1 MDSGFFGDIFSP
13 ALVWGYNRKNK
24 SAHVIARQSGYD
36 SQELIDY
43 RLLVHP
49 EDIPALRR
57 LIKDNI
63 QKQRRQF
70 ERERQVVSLHRVK
83 DAQGEYHP
91 HVSLITFTRDKTNRL
106 ALFIGVDYQ
115 MPADA
120 PLSTAEIQYLAHL
133 LRNATERLTP
143 FFYWVTSR
151 LRKSSKAPKNIDP
164 FLQTWRCGNFIVS
177 PSLFQIA
184 KVDRTLSIELSEK
197 QSRFIALLLG
207 ARDADSNPEYVERSV
222 TRRRIFGTPEN
233 LRTSDNDIDQL
244 VKFFRQIL
252 GRRAIGTKRGYGHIL
267 KVRRH
272 VCEGEELED
281 ALALL

>member
-1 MDSGFFGDIFSP
+1 MDTGFFEGFFSP
-13 ALVWGYNRKNK
+13 ALVWGYNRKKK
-24 SAHVIARQSGYD
+24 SAHFIARQSDYD
-36 SQELIDY
+36 PLELQDY

-49 EDIPALRR
+49 DDIPILKR
-57 LIKDNI
+57 LVRDNI
-63 QKQRRQF
+63 RQQRRQF
-70 ERERQVVSLHRVK
+70 QRERQVVSLHRVK
-83 DAQGEYHP
+83 DANDEYHP
-91 HVSLITFTRDKTNRL
+91 HVSLITFTRDEKNRL
-106 ALFIGVDYQ
+106 ALFFGVDYR

-151 LRKSSKAPKNIDP
+151 LRKTSKTARSTDP
-164 FLQTWRCGNFIVS
+164 FLQTWRCGPYVIS

-184 KVDRTLSIELSEK
+184 KVDGKMNVELSEK

-207 ARDADSNPEYVERSV
+207 ARDADNTPEYVERGL
-222 TRRRIFGTPEN
+222 TRQRVFGAPADSRIC
-233 LRTSDNDIDQL
+233 DNDIDQL
-244 VKFFRQIL
+244 VKFFRKIL

-267 KVRRH
+267 KIKRH
-272 VCEGEELED
+272 VCEGDELER

>member
-1 MDSGFFGDIFSP
+1 MDTSFFEDFFSP

-24 SAHVIARQSGYD
+24 SAHFLARQSDYETE
-36 SQELIDY
+36 ELMDY

-49 EDIPALRR
+49 DDIPALTR
-57 LIKDNI
+57 LIRDNVR
-63 QKQRRQF
+63 KQRRQF

-83 DAQGEYHP
+83 DGSDQYHP
-91 HVSLITFTRDKTNRL
+91 HVSLITFTRDETNRL
-106 ALFIGVDYQ
+106 ALFIGVDYR

-151 LRKSSKAPKNIDP
+151 LRESSRPVKRRDP
-164 FLQTWRCGNFIVS
+164 FMQTWRCGQYVIS

-184 KVDRTLSIELSEK
+184 KIDGGMNVELSEK
-197 QSRFIALLLG
+197 QSRFITLLLD
-207 ARDADSNPEYVERSV
+207 ACDADNKPEYVERGV
-222 TRRRIFGTPEN
+222 TRRYVFGTPADS
-233 LRTSDNDIDQL
+233 RIADNDIDQL
-244 VKFFRQIL
+244 VKFFRQVL

-267 KVRRH
+267 RVKRH
-272 VCEGEELED
+272 VCEGEELER
-281 ALALL
+281 ALTLF

>member
-1 MDSGFFGDIFSP
+1 MDTSFFEDFFSP

-24 SAHVIARQSGYD
+24 SAHFLARQSDY
-36 SQELIDY
+36 ETAEPVDY

-49 EDIPALRR
+49 DDIPVLTR
-57 LIKDNI
+57 LIRDNVR
-63 QKQRRQF
+63 KQRRQF

-83 DAQGEYHP
+83 DARNEYHP
-91 HVSLITFTRDKTNRL
+91 HVSLITITRDETNRL

-120 PLSTAEIQYLAHL
+120 PLSTGEIQYLAHL

-151 LRKSSKAPKNIDP
+151 LRQSSRPAKRVDP
-164 FLQTWRCGNFIVS
+164 FMQTWRCGQYVIS

-184 KVDRTLSIELSEK
+184 RVNGGMNIELSEK

-207 ARDADSNPEYVERSV
+207 ACDTDGKPEYVERGA
-222 TRRRIFGTPEN
+222 TRRYVFGTPADS
-233 LRTSDNDIDQL
+233 RISDNDIDQL
-244 VKFFRQIL
+244 VKFFRQVL
-252 GRRAIGTKRGYGHIL
+252 GRRVIGTKRGYGHIL
-267 KVRRH
+267 RLTRH
-272 VCEGEELED
+272 VCEGDELERV
-281 ALALL
+281 LALL

>member
-1 MDSGFFGDIFSP
+1 MDNSFFGDIFSP

-24 SAHVIARQSGYD
+24 SAHVIARQSGYE
-36 SQELIDY
+36 SQELVDY

-57 LIKDNI
+57 LIKDNVK
-63 QKQRRQF
+63 KQRRQF

-83 DAQGEYHP
+83 NAQNEYQP
-91 HVSLITFTRDKTNRL
+91 HVSLITFTRDETNRL

-133 LRNATERLTP
+133 LRNATERLAP
-143 FFYWVTSR
+143 FFHWVTSR
-151 LRKSSKAPKNIDP
+151 LRYSSKSVKSADP
-164 FLQTWRCGNFIVS
+164 FLQTWRCGQFIVS

-184 KVDRTLSIELSEK
+184 KIDGGVSVELSEK
-197 QSRFIALLLG
+197 QARFIALLLG
-207 ARDADSNPEYVERSV
+207 ARDAESNPEYVERGI
-222 TRRRIFGTPEN
+222 TRRHVFGTPAN
-233 LRTSDNDIDQL
+233 VRISDNDIDQL
-244 VKFFRQIL
+244 VKFFRKIL

-267 KVRRH
+267 KTKRH
-272 VCEGEELED
+272 VCEGEELES
-281 ALALL
+281 ALAQL

>member
-1 MDSGFFGDIFSP
+1 MDTSFFEDLFSP

-24 SAHVIARQSGYD
+24 SAHFIAHQSDYNT
-36 SQELIDY
+36 QQTIDY
-43 RLLVHP
+43 RRLVHP
-49 EDIPALRR
+49 DDIPALKR
-57 LIKDNI
+57 LIRDNVR
-63 QKQRRQF
+63 KQRRQF

-83 DAQGEYHP
+83 DACDEYHP
-91 HVSLITFTRDKTNRL
+91 HVSLITFTRDETNRL
-106 ALFIGVDYQ
+106 ALFIGVDYR

-120 PLSTAEIQYLAHL
+120 PLSTAEIQYLGHL

-151 LRKSSKAPKNIDP
+151 LRESSKSVRTTDP
-164 FLQTWRCGNFIVS
+164 FHQTWRCGQYIIS

-184 KVDRTLSIELSEK
+184 RVSGGSNIELSEK
-197 QSRFIALLLG
+197 QARFIALLLG
-207 ARDADSNPEYVERSV
+207 ACDADNKPEYVERGV
-222 TRRRIFGTPEN
+222 TRRRVFGTPAN
-233 LRTSDNDIDQL
+233 SRISDNDIDQL

-267 KVRRH
+267 KVKRY
-272 VCEGEELED
+272 VCDGEELER

>member
-1 MDSGFFGDIFSP
+1 MDTSFFEDFFSP

-24 SAHVIARQSGYD
+24 SAHFIARHSDYVT
-36 SQELIDY
+36 QEFVDY

-49 EDIPALRR
+49 DDIPALKR
-57 LIKDNI
+57 LIRDNVR
-63 QKQRRQF
+63 KQRRQF

-83 DAQGEYHP
+83 DARNEYHP
-91 HVSLITFTRDKTNRL
+91 HVSLITFTRDETNRL

-143 FFYWVTSR
+143 FFYWVTDR
-151 LRKSSKAPKNIDP
+151 LRKSSRIAKSVDP
-164 FLQTWRCGNFIVS
+164 FLQTWRCGQYIIS

-184 KVDRTLSIELSEK
+184 KIDGGFNIELSEK
-197 QSRFIALLLG
+197 QSRFVALLLG
-207 ARDADSNPEYVERSV
+207 ARDADNNPEYVERGV
-222 TRRRIFGTPEN
+222 TRRHVFGTPADS
-233 LRTSDNDIDQL
+233 RISDNDIDQL
-244 VKFFRQIL
+244 VKFFRQTL

-267 KVRRH
+267 RVKRH
-272 VCEGEELED
+272 VCEGHELER
-281 ALALL
+281 ALAML

>member
-1 MDSGFFGDIFSP
+1 MDTSFFGDIFSP

-24 SAHVIARQSGYD
+24 SAHVIARQAGYE

-49 EDIPALRR
+49 DDIPALRR

-63 QKQRRQF
+63 KKQRRQF

-83 DAQGEYHP
+83 DARNEYHP
-91 HVSLITFTRDKTNRL
+91 HVSLITFTRDETNRL

-133 LRNATERLTP
+133 LRNATERLSP

-151 LRKSSKAPKNIDP
+151 LRKSSKSVKSVDP
-164 FLQTWRCGNFIVS
+164 FLQTWRCGQFIIS
-177 PSLFQIA
+177 PSLFQTA
-184 KVDRTLSIELSEK
+184 KIDGGVNVELSEK
-197 QSRFIALLLG
+197 QARFIALLLG
-207 ARDADSNPEYVERSV
+207 ARNPDGNPEYVERGI
-222 TRRRIFGTPEN
+222 TRRRVFGTPEN
-233 LRTSDNDIDQL
+233 VRTSDNDIDQS
-244 VKFFRQIL
+244 VKFFRKIL

-267 KVRRH
+267 KTRRY
-272 VCEGEELED
+272 VCEGEELEH

>member
-24 SAHVIARQSGYD
+24 SAHVIARQSDYD

-49 EDIPALRR
+49 DDIPALRR
-57 LIKDNI
+57 LIKDNV

-70 ERERQVVSLHRVK
+70 ERERQVVSIHRVK
-83 DAQGEYHP
+83 NAHGEYHP

-151 LRKSSKAPKNIDP
+151 LRKSSKAVKNADP
-164 FLQTWRCGNFIVS
+164 FLQTWRCGQFIIS

-184 KVDRTLSIELSEK
+184 RIDGGANVELSEK

-207 ARDADSNPEYVERSV
+207 ARDAENNPEYVERGV

-233 LRTSDNDIDQL
+233 LRISDNDIDQL
-244 VKFFRQIL
+244 VKFFRQTL

-267 KVRRH
+267 RVRRH
-272 VCEGEELED
+272 VCEGQELER

>member
-1 MDSGFFGDIFSP
+1 MDTSFFGDILSP

-24 SAHVIARQSGYD
+24 SAHIIARQSGYE
-36 SQELIDY
+36 SQELVDY

-49 EDIPALRR
+49 DDIPALRR
-57 LIKDNI
+57 LIKDNVK
-63 QKQRRQF
+63 KQRRQF

-83 DAQGEYHP
+83 DTNNEYHP
-91 HVSLITFTRDKTNRL
+91 HVSLITFTRDETNRL

-151 LRKSSKAPKNIDP
+151 LRKSSKPARSADP
-164 FLQTWRCGNFIVS
+164 FLQTWRCGQFIIS
-177 PSLFQIA
+177 PSLFQLA
-184 KVDRTLSIELSEK
+184 KTDGSVHAELSER

-207 ARDADSNPEYVERSV
+207 ACDADNNPEYVERGV
-222 TRRRIFGTPEN
+222 TRRRVFGTPQN
-233 LRTSDNDIDQL
+233 VRISDNDIDQL
-244 VKFFRQIL
+244 VKFFRKIL

-267 KVRRH
+267 KIKRH
-272 VCEGEELED
+272 VCEGEELEQ

>member
-1 MDSGFFGDIFSP
+1 MDTGFFGDIFSP

-24 SAHVIARQSGYD
+24 SAHVIPRQSGYE

-43 RLLVHP
+43 RALVHP
-49 EDIPALRR
+49 DDIPALRR

-63 QKQRRQF
+63 QKQRRQV

-91 HVSLITFTRDKTNRL
+91 HVSLITFTRDRTNRR

-120 PLSTAEIQYLAHL
+120 PLSTAEIQYLSHL
-133 LRNATERLTP
+133 LKNATERLRP

-151 LRKSSKAPKNIDP
+151 LRKSSKAPKRFDP
-164 FLQTWRCGNFIVS
+164 FLQTWRCGQFIIS

-184 KVDRTLSIELSEK
+184 KVGSDLKVELSEK

-207 ARDADSNPEYVERSV
+207 AQDTEKNPEYVERGI
-222 TRRRIFGTPEN
+222 TRQQIFGTPAN
-233 LRTSDNDIDQL
+233 VKISDNDIDQL
-244 VKFFRQIL
+244 VKFFRQVL

-267 KVRRH
+267 KMRRH
-272 VCEGEELED
+272 ICEGTELEE
-281 ALALL
+281 ALSQL

>member
-1 MDSGFFGDIFSP
+1 MDTSFFEDFFSP

-24 SAHVIARQSGYD
+24 SAHVIARQSDYD
-36 SQELIDY
+36 SIDLIDY

-49 EDIPALRR
+49 DDIPALRR
-57 LIKDNI
+57 LIKDNVK
-63 QKQRRQF
+63 KQRRQF

-83 DAQGEYHP
+83 DAQNEYHP
-91 HVSLITFTRDKTNRL
+91 HVSLITFTRDETNRL

-143 FFYWVTSR
+143 FFYWVTAR
-151 LRKSSKAPKNIDP
+151 LRKSSKSAKSVDP
-164 FLQTWRCGNFIVS
+164 FLQTWRCGQYIIS

-184 KVDRTLSIELSEK
+184 KVDGGVNVELSEK
-197 QSRFIALLLG
+197 QARFIALLLG
-207 ARDADSNPEYVERSV
+207 ALDADQNPEYVERGI
-222 TRRRIFGTPEN
+222 TRRRVFGTPAN
-233 LRTSDNDIDQL
+233 VRISDNDIDQL

-267 KVRRH
+267 KLKRH
-272 VCEGEELED
+272 VCEGKELES

>member
-1 MDSGFFGDIFSP
+1 MDNSFFGDIFSP

-24 SAHVIARQSGYD
+24 SAHVIARQAGYE
-36 SQELIDY
+36 SHELIDY

-49 EDIPALRR
+49 DDIPALRR
-57 LIKDNI
+57 LIKDNVK
-63 QKQRRQF
+63 QQRRQF

-83 DAQGEYHP
+83 DARNEYHP
-91 HVSLITFTRDKTNRL
+91 HVSLITFTRDETNRL
-106 ALFIGVDYQ
+106 ALFFGVDYQ

-151 LRKSSKAPKNIDP
+151 LRKSSKPMKTVDP
-164 FLQTWRCGNFIVS
+164 FLQTWRCGQFVIS

-184 KVDRTLSIELSEK
+184 KIDGGINVELSEK
-197 QSRFIALLLG
+197 QARFIALLLG
-207 ARDADSNPEYVERSV
+207 ARNADNNPEYVERGV
-222 TRRRIFGTPEN
+222 TRRRVFGTPAN
-233 LRTSDNDIDQL
+233 VRSSDNDIDQL
-244 VKFFRQIL
+244 VKFFRKVL

-267 KVRRH
+267 KTRRH
-272 VCEGEELED
+272 VCEGEELES